1 MRGAGRFNMCVGGC
15 FRGRR
20 IGFVTKFS
28 PKPSLTSPEKK
39 KDREAFWLLETK
51 AQQRNMYFVLQN

>member
-1 MRGAGRFNMCVGGC
+1 MCVGGC

-20 IGFVTKFS
+20 IGFVTIFS

-39 KDREAFWLLETK
+39 DRDAFWLLETK
-51 AQQRNMYFVLQN
+51 AQQRNVYFIIQN